1 MTKLTFLG
9 ATGTVTGS
17 RFFLE
22 IDGNSLLLDCGLF
35 QGLKK
40 NRLRNWEPF
49 PIAPTDL
56 DRVFLTHAHID
67 HSGYLP
73 RLCKQGFKGKV
84 HCTHPTY
91 NLCEI
96 LLRDSGHLQEE
107 DATWANKRGF
117 SKHKPA
123 LPLYTVEEAE
133 NALSQ
138 FEPYHY
144 GEDIFLTD
152 SLRVKFKDA
161 GHILGSS
168 FVDVKLMKEGR
179 ASRIVFSGD
188 LGRPARPI
196 LRDPVQPFEVDYL
209 ILEST
214 YGNRLH
220 QNETPEKDL
229 AAVINASVDRGGV
242 LVIPSFAVGRTQ
254 ELLYS
259 LRELEE
265 DKEIPSLPVYVDS
278 PMAIDTTAVFEN
290 NKGCYGLVAKVLE
303 IRGTSILKPQQ
314 LKFCRHRD
322 ESKALNEIKRNAIII
337 SASGMAT
344 GGRILHHLRHR
355 LPSRKDTILFIGHQ
369 AEGTRGR
376 KILDGNPR
384 VKIHGEDVPIKARVE
399 NISGFS
405 AHADYN
411 EILAWLMGFNRP
423 PQKTFIVH
431 GEPDASSSLAEKINT
446 RLGWDVV
453 IPKFQETFTLE

>member
-1 MTKLTFLG
+1 MTKLTFFG

-17 RFFLE
+17 RFLLE
-22 IDGNSLLLDCGLF
+22 EGGNSLLIDCGLF

-49 PIAPTDL
+49 PISPAEI

-73 RLCKQGFKGKV
+73 RLCKEGFNGKI
-84 HCTHPTY
+84 HCTHATY
-91 NLCEI
+91 DLCEI

-107 DATWANKRGF
+107 DANWANKRGF
-117 SKHKPA
+117 SKHRPA
-123 LPLYTVEEAE
+123 LPLYTVAEAE
-133 NALSQ
+133 KALSN

-144 GEDIFLTD
+144 GEDIFLSD

-168 FVDVKLMKEGR
+168 FVDIKSMQAGSPK
-179 ASRIVFSGD
+179 RIVFSGD

-220 QNETPEKDL
+220 HSETPERDL

-254 ELLYS
+254 QLLYT

-278 PMAIDTTAVFEN
+278 PMAIDTTTVFEK
-290 NKGCYGLVAKVLE
+290 NKGYYDLVAKVLE

-314 LKFCRHRD
+314 IRFCPHRD
-322 ESKALNEIKRNAIII
+322 QSKALNQIKKHAIII

-344 GGRILHHLRHR
+344 GGRILHHMRHR
-355 LPSRKDTILFIGHQ
+355 LPRRQDTLLFIGYQ

-376 KILDGNPR
+376 TILDGNPTVR
-384 VKIHGEDVPIKARVE
+384 IHGEDITIKAQVE

-411 EILAWLMGFNRP
+411 EILAWLIGFNRP
-423 PQKTFIVH
+423 PIKTFLVH
-431 GEPDASSSLAEKINT
+431 GEPDASASLAEKIT
-446 RLGWDVV
+446 DKLGWNVV
-453 IPKFQETFTLE
+453 IPKFQESFTLD